1 MEEESFERK
10 HCLLPELDSEL
21 DRYDGNAYN

>member
-1 MEEESFERK
+1 MEGESFERK

-21 DRYDGNAYN
+21 EWFYGNVDI